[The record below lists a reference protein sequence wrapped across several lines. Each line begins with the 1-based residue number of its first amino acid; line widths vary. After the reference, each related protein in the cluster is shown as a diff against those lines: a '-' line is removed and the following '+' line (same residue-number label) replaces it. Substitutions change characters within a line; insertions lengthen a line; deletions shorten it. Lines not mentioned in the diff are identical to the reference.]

1 VACSLTLLVGAGLL
15 VRSFEKLSRVDPGFD
30 TSRVLAF
37 RVSGSWDETED
48 RARLVRRIQGMIEEL
63 RAIPGVEAAATSWR
77 LPGVPGQYATEFELL
92 EGRAETEA
100 ALAAEWR
107 SVSPGYFE
115 TLRIPLLAGAPCR
128 EPHVAAE
135 SSELVVNRLF
145 ADRYFPGR
153 QLLGLH
159 LSWEAGAN
167 SGAIVGI
174 AGDARERGLD
184 RAAVPTVYACNS
196 APSPFPWFQVR
207 SSGEPASVAGAIRAR
222 VKELAPLRSVYDVTP
237 LDQRLRDAYA
247 GDRLRLGLLVSFA
260 VVALSLACLGVYGT
274 LTHVVS
280 LRRREVGLRLALGAL
295 RRDIVRQLVGR
306 ALRVV
311 AYGCLAGLA
320 LSVAL
325 NRLLAGMLYGVSP
338 WDPTTFS
345 AAVGLVLAIAVLAAL
360 VPATRAAWI
369 EPMQA
374 LRGK

>member
-1 VACSLTLLVGAGLL
+1 
-15 VRSFEKLSRVDPGFD
+15 
-30 TSRVLAF
+30 
-37 RVSGSWDETED
+37 
-48 RARLVRRIQGMIEEL
+48 
-63 RAIPGVEAAATSWR
+63 
-77 LPGVPGQYATEFELL
+77 
-92 EGRAETEA
+92 
-100 ALAAEWR
+100 
-107 SVSPGYFE
+107 
-115 TLRIPLLAGAPCR
+115 
-128 EPHVAAE
+128 
-135 SSELVVNRLF
+135 
-145 ADRYFPGR
+145 
-153 QLLGLH
+153 
-159 LSWEAGAN
+159 
-167 SGAIVGI
+167 
-174 AGDARERGLD
+174 
-184 RAAVPTVYACNS
+184 
-196 APSPFPWFQVR
+196 
-207 SSGEPASVAGAIRAR
+207 
-222 VKELAPLRSVYDVTP
+222 VYDVTP

-260 VVALSLACLGVYGT
+260 VVALSLACLGMYGT